1 MIPAMT
7 GSTHPRLFCFG
18 FGVSAAALARRLAPE
33 GFAVAG
39 TTRDREK
46 AETMLTRGIEA
57 FPFDGESPLGDGAL
71 DDATHVLVS
80 IPPDQAGDPVLRQA
94 RRALE
99 EARPLWI
106 GYLSTTGVYGN
117 RDGGR
122 VDEGSALR
130 PTSERAHRRVQA
142 ELAWLRF
149 GEESGLPVHA
159 FRLAGIYGPGRS
171 VLDDLRA
178 GRARRIDKPGH
189 VFSRVHV
196 DDIAAVLAASIAHP
210 RAGAIYNVCDDEPAE
225 PRAVVEYAAGLL
237 GISPPPLTP
246 FDPAALSDMA
256 RSFWADCKRVDNSR
270 IKRELGVV
278 LRYPDYRAG
287 LEAIRAAGG

>member
-7 GSTHPRLFCFG
+7 GSTYPRLFCFG

-39 TTRDREK
+39 TTRDRLK
-46 AETMLTRGIEA
+46 AETMFTRGIEA
-57 FPFDGESPLGDGAL
+57 FPFDGNEPLAEGAL
-71 DDATHVLVS
+71 DGATHVLVS
-80 IPPDQAGDPVLRQA
+80 IPPDEAGDPVLRQA

-117 RDGGR
+117 RDGGC

-130 PTSERAHRRVQA
+130 PTSERARRRVQA

-149 GEESGLPVHA
+149 SEESGLAVHI

-178 GRARRIDKPGH
+178 GTVRRIDKPGH

-246 FDPAALSDMA
+246 FDPGALSDMA
-256 RSFWADCKRVDNSR
+256 RSFWADCKRVDNSL
-270 IKRELGVV
+270 IKGELGVN
-278 LRYPDYRAG
+278 LRYPTYRDG
-287 LEAIRAAGG
+287 LDAILAAGG